1 MIWGGCIDVG
11 RGAGFAV
18 CYKRDHKAEEVIM
31 QRIVVDEKQ
40 AEIIRTARQKVEI
53 RDDTGRLID
62 YITPLPSEEDLA
74 RARRRMEERRCRK
87 SH

>member
-1 MIWGGCIDVG
+1 
-11 RGAGFAV
+11 
-18 CYKRDHKAEEVIM
+18 M

-53 RDDTGRLID
+53 RDEAGNVID
-62 YITPLPSEEDLA
+62 YITPVPSEEDLA
-74 RARRRMEERRCRK
+74 RARMRMEERKCRK